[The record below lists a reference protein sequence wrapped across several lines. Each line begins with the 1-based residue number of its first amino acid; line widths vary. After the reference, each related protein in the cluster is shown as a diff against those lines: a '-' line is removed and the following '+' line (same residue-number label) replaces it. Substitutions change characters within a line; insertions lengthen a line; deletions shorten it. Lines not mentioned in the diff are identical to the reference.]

1 VKTPE
6 QPTCRLVVWGVFMD
20 YALTFLRYLFW
31 GFKLASPV
39 FLLLLVIIVSCGQI
53 VGRRESWSRLD
64 ALYWSLITALT
75 VGYGDFVPV
84 KKISR
89 CLSVLIA
96 FCGIIFT
103 GIVIAVAIKATTDAL
118 ERHGDLV
125 QIEQKIKADR
135 SKCAQ

>member
-1 VKTPE
+1 
-6 QPTCRLVVWGVFMD
+6 MD
-20 YALTFLRYLFW
+20 YAITFLRYLFW

-64 ALYWSLITALT
+64 ALYWSFITALT
-75 VGYGDFVPV
+75 VGYGDFVPM

-103 GIVIAVAIKATTDAL
+103 GIVVAIAIKATTDAL
-118 ERHGDLV
+118 ERHGDVV
-125 QIEQKIKADR
+125 QIEQKIKEYR
-135 SKCAQ
+135 STRSQ